1 MMPENA
7 ADSTESEDDT
17 ALWEEC
23 MNINYGMEIVRATE
37 IAALTAARI
46 QGLGNHDD
54 ILNQARSA
62 IRKTLNRL
70 MITGRVVN
78 DRFSVRSEI
87 CRLPDRLG
95 EGGPDMD
102 LMVVALEAHHA
113 AADGRNN
120 ATSYTVIVEDG
131 SIQSVP
137 NLHMYKIVV
146 GPQVGEVIDINQS
159 PTANVKRVA
168 RVLRKYTENVT
179 VCILNRKR
187 HRNLINEVRSCGAR
201 IKLIEEGEI
210 SGCLAAITGEKADIY
225 MGYGFAPEGTVVAA
239 AISCLGGYL
248 EGKIAYESAEDKE
261 QAQQHGIHDFEK
273 VFRVEDLI
281 DSRKIS
287 FAATGVT
294 DGEFL
299 EGVRFTATG
308 AVTNSFIARS
318 ETRTFRNLTTRHFFD
333 YNPVF

>member
-1 MMPENA
+1 
-7 ADSTESEDDT
+7 
-17 ALWEEC
+17 

-54 ILNQARSA
+54 ILNQARKA
-62 IRKTLNRL
+62 IIKTLNRL
-70 MITGRVVN
+70 MINGTVIN
-78 DRFSVRSEI
+78 DRFAGREEI
-87 CRLPDRLG
+87 CKLPDILG
-95 EGGPDMD
+95 DGGPDMD
-102 LMVVALEAHHA
+102 LMVIALEAQHA

-120 ATSYTVIVEDG
+120 ATSYTVIAEDG
-131 SIQSVP
+131 SIQPVP
-137 NLHMYKIVV
+137 NLRMYKIVV
-146 GPQVGEVIDINQS
+146 GPEVAEVIDINQS

-187 HRNLINEVRSCGAR
+187 HQNLINEVRSCGAR

-210 SGCLAAITGEKADIY
+210 SGCLAAISGEKADIY
-225 MGYGFAPEGTVVAA
+225 MGYGYAPEGTVVAA
-239 AISCLGGYL
+239 AIRCLGGYL
-248 EGKIAYESAEDKE
+248 EGKIFYDTDSDRE
-261 QAQQHGIHDFEK
+261 QAMAHGIHDFDK

-281 DSRKIS
+281 NSRKIS

-308 AVTNSFIARS
+308 AVTNSFVARS
-318 ETRTFRNLTTRHFFD
+318 ETRTYRNLTTNHFFD

>member
-1 MMPENA
+1 
-7 ADSTESEDDT
+7 
-17 ALWEEC
+17 

-46 QGLGNHDD
+46 QGLGNHNE
-54 ILNQARSA
+54 ILNEARKA
-62 IRKTLNRL
+62 IVKTLNRL
-70 MITGRVVN
+70 LIKGSVIN
-78 DRFSVRSEI
+78 DRFREREEI
-87 CRLPDRLG
+87 FTLPESIG

-102 LMVVALEAHHA
+102 LMAIALEAQHA

-120 ATSYTVIVEDG
+120 ATSYAVLAGEGT
-131 SIQSVP
+131 IQPVP
-137 NLHMYKIVV
+137 NLRMSKIVV
-146 GPQVGEVIDINQS
+146 GPGVGEVIDINEP

-187 HRNLINEVRSCGAR
+187 HRSLIEEVRSCGAR

-210 SGCLAAITGEKADIY
+210 SGCLAAIKGEKADMY
-225 MGYGFAPEGTVVAA
+225 MGYGYAPEGTVVAA
-239 AISCLGGYL
+239 AISCLGGYM
-248 EGKIAYESAEDKE
+248 EGKISYDSDVDRQEASE
-261 QAQQHGIHDFEK
+261 HGVDDFEQ

-281 DSRKIS
+281 RSRNIS

-308 AVTNSFIARS
+308 AVTHSFVARS
-318 ETRTFRNLTTRHFFD
+318 ETRTYRNLTTNHFFD

>member
-1 MMPENA
+1 
-7 ADSTESEDDT
+7 
-17 ALWEEC
+17 

-37 IAALTAARI
+37 MAALTAARI

-54 ILNQARSA
+54 ILNQARKA
-62 IRKTLNRL
+62 IIKTLNRL
-70 MITGRVVN
+70 MIHGTVIN
-78 DRFSVRSEI
+78 DRFTGRKEI
-87 CRLPDRLG
+87 CKFPKTLG

-102 LMVVALEAHHA
+102 LMIVALEAQHA

-120 ATSYTVIVEDG
+120 ATSYTVITEDG
-131 SIQSVP
+131 SIQSIP
-137 NLHMYKIVV
+137 NLRMYKIVV
-146 GPQVGEVIDINQS
+146 GPEVGAEVIDINQS
-159 PTANVKRVA
+159 PAANVKRVA
-168 RVLRKYTENVT
+168 RVLRKYTDNVT

-187 HRNLINEVRSCGAR
+187 HQDLINEVRSCGAR

-210 SGCLAAITGEKADIY
+210 SGCLAAISGEKADIY
-225 MGYGFAPEGTVVAA
+225 MGYGYAPEGTVVAA
-239 AISCLGGYL
+239 AISCLGGYM
-248 EGKIAYESAEDKE
+248 EGKISYDNDSHRQKAID
-261 QAQQHGIHDFEK
+261 HGIQDLDK

-281 DSRKIS
+281 NSRKIS

-308 AVTNSFIARS
+308 AVTHSFVARS
-318 ETRTFRNLTTRHFFD
+318 ETRTYRNLTTRHFFD

>member
-1 MMPENA
+1 
-7 ADSTESEDDT
+7 
-17 ALWEEC
+17 

-46 QGLGNHDD
+46 QGLGNHND
-54 ILNQARSA
+54 ILNQARLA
-62 IRKTLNRL
+62 MIKTLNRL
-70 MITGRVVN
+70 MINGTVIN
-78 DRFSVRSEI
+78 DRFAGRGEIRS
-87 CRLPDRLG
+87 LPDILG

-102 LMVVALEAHHA
+102 LMVVALEAQHA

-120 ATSYTVIVEDG
+120 STCYTVISEDG
-131 SIQSVP
+131 SILPIP
-137 NLHMYKIVV
+137 NLRMSKIVV
-146 GPQVGEVIDINQS
+146 GPEVGEVIDINQS
-159 PTANVKRVA
+159 PSANVKRVA

-187 HRNLINEVRSCGAR
+187 HQELIDEVRSCGAR

-210 SGCLAAITGEKADIY
+210 SGCLAAIIGEKADIY
-225 MGYGFAPEGTVVAA
+225 MGYGYAPEGTVVAA
-239 AISCLGGYL
+239 GISCLGGYM
-248 EGKIAYESAEDKE
+248 EGKISYDNNEDR
-261 QAQQHGIHDFEK
+261 QAAIEHGIHDLDK

-281 DSRKIS
+281 SSRKIS
-287 FAATGVT
+287 LAATGVT

-308 AVTNSFIARS
+308 AVTHSFVARS
-318 ETRTFRNLTTRHFFD
+318 ETRTYRNLTTNHFFD

>member
-1 MMPENA
+1 
-7 ADSTESEDDT
+7 
-17 ALWEEC
+17 

-54 ILNQARSA
+54 ILNQAREA
-62 IRKTLNRL
+62 IIKTLNRL
-70 MITGRVVN
+70 MINGTVIN
-78 DRFSVRSEI
+78 DRFSGRDEI
-87 CRLPDRLG
+87 CKLPETLG

-102 LMVVALEAHHA
+102 LMVVALEAQHA

-120 ATSYTVIVEDG
+120 STSYTVIAEDG
-131 SIQSVP
+131 SIQSIP

-146 GPQVGEVIDINQS
+146 GPEVGEVIDINQS

-168 RVLRKYTENVT
+168 RVLRKYTDNVT

-187 HRNLINEVRSCGAR
+187 HQGLINEVRNCGAR

-210 SGCLAAITGEKADIY
+210 SGCLAAINGEKADIY
-225 MGYGFAPEGTVVAA
+225 MGYGYAPEGTVVAA
-239 AISCLGGYL
+239 AIRCLGGYL
-248 EGKIAYESAEDKE
+248 EGKISYENASDREKAM
-261 QAQQHGIHDFEK
+261 ASGIHDFDK

-281 DSRKIS
+281 NSRKIS

-308 AVTNSFIARS
+308 AVTNSFVARS
-318 ETRTFRNLTTRHFFD
+318 ETRTYRNLTTNHFFD

>member
-1 MMPENA
+1 
-7 ADSTESEDDT
+7 
-17 ALWEEC
+17 

-37 IAALTAARI
+37 IAALTVARI

-54 ILNQARSA
+54 ILNQARQA
-62 IRKTLNRL
+62 IVKTLNRL
-70 MITGRVVN
+70 MINGSVIN
-78 DRFSVRSEI
+78 DRFADRDEI
-87 CRLPDRLG
+87 FKLPDALG
-95 EGGPDMD
+95 NGGPDMD
-102 LMVVALEAHHA
+102 LMVVALEGQHA

-120 ATSYTVIVEDG
+120 ATSYTVITEDG
-131 SIQSVP
+131 TIQSIP
-137 NLHMYKIVV
+137 NLRMYKIVV
-146 GPQVGEVIDINQS
+146 GPEVGEVIDINQS

-179 VCILNRKR
+179 VCILNRQR
-187 HRNLINEVRSCGAR
+187 HQDLISAVRSCGAR

-210 SGCLAAITGEKADIY
+210 SGCLAAINGEKADIY

-239 AISCLGGYL
+239 AISCLGGYM
-248 EGKIAYESAEDKE
+248 EGKLSYENDADRQEAVD
-261 QAQQHGIHDFEK
+261 HGIRDPEK

-281 DSRKIS
+281 NSRKIS

-308 AVTNSFIARS
+308 AVTHSFVARS
-318 ETRTFRNLTTRHFFD
+318 ETRTYRNLTTRHFFD

>member
-1 MMPENA
+1 
-7 ADSTESEDDT
+7 
-17 ALWEEC
+17 

-54 ILNQARSA
+54 ILNQARMA
-62 IRKTLNRL
+62 ITKTLNRL
-70 MITGRVVN
+70 IINGSVIN
-78 DRFSVRSEI
+78 DRFAEREEI
-87 CRLPDRLG
+87 CKLPVTLG

-102 LMVVALEAHHA
+102 LMVVALEAQHA

-120 ATSYTVIVEDG
+120 ATSYTVISEDG

-137 NLHMYKIVV
+137 NLKMYKIVV
-146 GPQVGEVIDINQS
+146 GAEVGDVIDIKQS

-168 RVLRKYTENVT
+168 RILRKYTDNVT

-187 HRNLINEVRSCGAR
+187 HQELIQEVRSCGAR

-210 SGCLAAITGEKADIY
+210 SGCLAAINGEKADIY
-225 MGYGFAPEGTVVAA
+225 MGYGYAPEGTMVAA
-239 AISCLGGYL
+239 AIRCLGGYM
-248 EGKIAYESAEDKE
+248 EGKISYDNGSDREKAKS
-261 QAQQHGIHDFEK
+261 HGIQDFDK

-281 DSRKIS
+281 NSRKIS

-299 EGVRFTATG
+299 EGVRFTSTG
-308 AVTNSFIARS
+308 AVTHSFVARS
-318 ETRTFRNLTTRHFFD
+318 ETRTYRNLTTNHFFD